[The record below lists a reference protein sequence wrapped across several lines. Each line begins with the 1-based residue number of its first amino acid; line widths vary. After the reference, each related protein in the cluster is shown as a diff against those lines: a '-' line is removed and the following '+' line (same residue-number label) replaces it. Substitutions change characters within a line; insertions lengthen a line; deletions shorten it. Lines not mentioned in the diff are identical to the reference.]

1 MTIIYLIRHSQ
12 QLRDTGIM
20 KIDENDQIT
29 NEKIIL
35 SVEGEEKAKELSKL
49 NELQNIDVIWSS
61 NYVRAKQTAK
71 YFAYKNNVSINID
84 SNFDER
90 KLGRLVDLK
99 KLMEK
104 CEHSFTKEQL
114 INNQLKNSDGESM
127 QEVKKRMTYAIENIL
142 KTSEGKR
149 IIIVS
154 HGAAMKYYLM
164 NYCQLNNEIELTYN
178 NKILDF
184 SSPSIIKL
192 TFDRDKLVDIKNI

>member
-12 QLRDTGIM
+12 QLRDTGIK

-35 SVEGEEKAKELSKL
+35 SVEGEQKANELSEL
-49 NELQNIDVIWSS
+49 SELQNIDVIWSS

-71 YFAYKNNVSINID
+71 YFAYKNNLNINID
-84 SNFDER
+84 SNFNER
-90 KLGRLVDLK
+90 KLGKLFDLK
-99 KLMEK
+99 KLVKEF
-104 CEHSFTKEQL
+104 EYPFTKEQL
-114 INNQLKNSDGESM
+114 INNQLKNLDGESM
-127 QEVKKRMTYAIENIL
+127 QEVKERMTYAIENIL
-142 KTSEGKR
+142 KTYENKR

-164 NYCQLNNEIELTYN
+164 NYCQLNDEIELTYN
-178 NKILDF
+178 NNILDF

-192 TFDRDKLVDIKNI
+192 TFDGDKLIDIKNV